1 MEISVLWFS
10 ICFCVFPEILRFPLG
25 EIDRKIGRYD
35 SRVNRVKDR
44 YSSWTNKYK
53 KLSIF
58 PGHTKRIFFMDLK
71 TTECSNKLG
80 SDDFEIVFVMIFL
93 I

>member
-1 MEISVLWFS
+1 M
-10 ICFCVFPEILRFPLG
+10 
-25 EIDRKIGRYD
+25 KIGRYD

-53 KLSIF
+53 ELSIF
-58 PGHTKRIFFMDLK
+58 PGHTKKIFFMDLK

-80 SDDFEIVFVMIFL
+80 TWEWRFWNRLCNDFFNLDGDAYLER
-93 I
+93 